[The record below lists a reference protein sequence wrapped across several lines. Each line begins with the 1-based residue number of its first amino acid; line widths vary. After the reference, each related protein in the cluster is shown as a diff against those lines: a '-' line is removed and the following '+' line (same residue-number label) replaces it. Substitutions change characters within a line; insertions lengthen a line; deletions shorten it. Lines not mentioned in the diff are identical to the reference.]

1 MAETILCTKDT
12 VENKRVTGP
21 LFNKLTVLAKA
32 SKKVNNFFLFFRA
45 KPMAYGGSQ
54 ARGPIRATAAGLCHG
69 NARSK
74 PCLQPTPQLTATP
87 DP

>member
-54 ARGPIRATAAGLCHG
+54 
-69 NARSK
+69 
-74 PCLQPTPQLTATP
+74 
-87 DP
+87 D